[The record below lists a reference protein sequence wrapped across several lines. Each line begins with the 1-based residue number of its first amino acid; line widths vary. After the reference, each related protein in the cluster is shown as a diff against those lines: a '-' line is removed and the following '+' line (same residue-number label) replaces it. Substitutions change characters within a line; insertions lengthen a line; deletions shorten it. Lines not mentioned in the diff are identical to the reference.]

1 MTLFRK
7 YVIIQLKVE
16 LNNEDEVDT
25 TELIQLAEEFGLPCI
40 EREGFVTVIGL
51 IQFLEFRET
60 ELNFIKLEETLNDN

>member
-1 MTLFRK
+1 LTLFRK